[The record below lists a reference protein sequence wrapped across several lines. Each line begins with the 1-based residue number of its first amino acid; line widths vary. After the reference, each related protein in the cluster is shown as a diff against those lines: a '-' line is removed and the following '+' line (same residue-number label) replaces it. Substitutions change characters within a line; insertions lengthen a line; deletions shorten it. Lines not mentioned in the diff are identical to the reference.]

1 MTRNRLM
8 LSVLAMTLLI
18 PMIAMAQD
26 TPQNNDGQG
35 RGWRFDP
42 AQMRQRMMERIKT
55 ELKATDE
62 EWTVLQPKVEKVMTL
77 QRDLMM
83 SMFGGRMGRRAP
95 GTGAPGGPGGDNAQ
109 PSAGEASQSEI
120 VKATTDLR
128 TALADDNTPAATLN
142 EKLLAFRTARAKVR
156 TELDVARK
164 DLRELLTPRQ
174 EAVLVVD
181 GMLE

>member
-26 TPQNNDGQG
+26 APRNDDGQG
-35 RGWRFDP
+35 RRQRFDP

-55 ELKATDE
+55 ELKVTDD

-83 SMFGGRMGRRAP
+83 GMFGGRMGRRAF
-95 GTGAPGGPGGDNAQ
+95 GGPGGDNAQ
-109 PSAGEASQSEI
+109 PPADAAPQSEI
-120 VKATTDLR
+120 VKASADLR
-128 TALADDNTPAATLN
+128 TALADDNTPAATIN
-142 EKLLAFRTARAKVR
+142 EKLLAFRTARAKVQ
-156 TELDVARK
+156 TDLDVARK

-174 EAVLVVD
+174 EAVLVMS
-181 GMLE
+181 GTLE